1 MRVRGQSPVLWRRVG
16 QSQIGTEPGHA
27 VVLDGLS
34 PQEQQLLDRL
44 PPDLS
49 PADVYQVARWSEV
62 PVARARQ
69 ILSALD
75 EAGALT
81 RDAPTPAGD
90 DEVYWERL
98 ADNPQARARALRN
111 GIVGIIGGCRLARA
125 LVPLLAEAGVGT
137 LLAEDEELGDRAGAL
152 VPPVRTRM
160 PLEMRPHLVVTVEG
174 HLVEPLRAQGLS
186 AAEVAHLPVVVR
198 EVSVRV
204 GPLLAPGHPPC
215 ATCLDLWERDADP
228 QWPAVATQ
236 LRLLDPPQTEA
247 LLAHQA
253 AALAARA
260 VTDVLSGRRQRWV
273 GRSVEVSG
281 LEAVGVERLWTPHPE
296 CLCSALEAAPGPDGR
311 GSIGAPDGRR
321 ERRRPP
327 AALSLAPQDL
337 PHLDGPDPLPRP
349 GGPEPRGA
357 RRPRTPGA

>member
-1 MRVRGQSPVLWRRVG
+1 MRFRGQSPILWRRVG

-62 PVARARQ
+62 PVARAHQ

-75 EAGALT
+75 EAGVLT
-81 RDAPTPAGD
+81 RDAPAPGTG

-125 LVPLLAEAGVGT
+125 LVPLLAETGVGT
-137 LLAEDEELGDRAGAL
+137 LLAEDEELSDWAGAL

-160 PLEMRPHLVVTVEG
+160 PLETRPHLVVTVEG
-174 HLVEPLRAQGLS
+174 HLVEPLRAQGLG
-186 AAEVAHLPVVVR
+186 AAGVAHLPVVVR

-204 GPLLAPGHPPC
+204 GPLLEPGHPPC

-236 LRLLDPPQTEA
+236 LRLLAPPSTET
-247 LLAHQA
+247 LLLHQA
-253 AALAARA
+253 ATLAARA
-260 VTDVLSGRRQRWV
+260 ITDALTGRERWWSGR
-273 GRSVEVSG
+273 SIEVSG
-281 LEAVGVERLWTPHPE
+281 AEAMGVERLWHPHPE
-296 CLCSALEAAPGPDGR
+296 CLCGVLDTAPEPGASSGPGAGAAAVDDAAPG
-311 GSIGAPDGRR
+311 AP
-321 ERRRPP
+321 
-327 AALSLAPQDL
+327 
-337 PHLDGPDPLPRP
+337 
-349 GGPEPRGA
+349 
-357 RRPRTPGA
+357 

>member
-125 LVPLLAEAGVGT
+125 LVPLLAETGVGT

-160 PLEMRPHLVVTVEG
+160 PLETRPHLVVTVEG

>member
-49 PADVYQVARWSEV
+49 PGDVYQVARWSEV
-62 PVARARQ
+62 PVARAHQ

-75 EAGALT
+75 EAGVLT
-81 RDAPTPAGD
+81 RDAPAPGTG

-98 ADNPQARARALRN
+98 ADNPRARVRALRD
-111 GIVGIIGGCRLARA
+111 GIVGIIGGCRLARE
-125 LVPLLAEAGVGT
+125 LVSLLAEAGVGA
-137 LLAEDEELGDRAGAL
+137 LLAEDEELGDWAGSL

-160 PLEMRPHLVVTVEG
+160 PLETRPHLVVTVEG
-174 HLVEPLRAQGLS
+174 HLVEPLRAQGLG
-186 AAEVAHLPVVVR
+186 AAGVAHLPVVVR

-204 GPLLAPGHPPC
+204 GPLLEPGHPPC

-236 LRLLDPPQTEA
+236 LRLLAPPPTET
-247 LLAHQA
+247 LLLHQA
-253 AALAARA
+253 ATLAARA
-260 VTDVLSGRRQRWV
+260 VTEVLSGRGQRWA
-273 GRSVEVSG
+273 GRSIEISGVE
-281 LEAVGVERLWTPHPE
+281 AMGVERLWAPHPE
-296 CLCSALEAAPGPDGR
+296 CLCSSLDAAEDAAEDSGTAESEASEASEATDLEAAPPAEQTAGR
-311 GSIGAPDGRR
+311 AATTAAAPDTS
-321 ERRRPP
+321 ET
-327 AALSLAPQDL
+327 SNS
-337 PHLDGPDPLPRP
+337 PD
-349 GGPEPRGA
+349 
-357 RRPRTPGA
+357 

>member
-125 LVPLLAEAGVGT
+125 LVPLLAETGVGT

-160 PLEMRPHLVVTVEG
+160 PLETRPHLVVTVEG

-204 GPLLAPGHPPC
+204 GPLLAPGRPPC

>member
-1 MRVRGQSPVLWRRVG
+1 MRVRGHSPVLWRRVG

-49 PADVYQVARWSEV
+49 PGDVYQVARWSEV
-62 PVARARQ
+62 PVARAHQ

-75 EAGALT
+75 EAGVLT
-81 RDAPTPAGD
+81 RDAPAPGTG

-98 ADNPQARARALRN
+98 ADNPRARVRALRD
-111 GIVGIIGGCRLARA
+111 GIVGIIGGCRLARE
-125 LVPLLAEAGVGT
+125 LVSLLAEAGVGA
-137 LLAEDEELGDRAGAL
+137 LLAEDEELGDWAGSL

-160 PLEMRPHLVVTVEG
+160 PLETRPHLVVTVEG
-174 HLVEPLRAQGLS
+174 HLVEPLRAQGLG
-186 AAEVAHLPVVVR
+186 AAGVAHLPVVVR

-204 GPLLAPGHPPC
+204 GPLLEPGHPPC

-236 LRLLDPPQTEA
+236 LRLLAPPQTEL

-253 AALAARA
+253 AALTARA
-260 VTDVLSGRRQRWV
+260 VTDVLAGRRQRWV

-281 LEAVGVERLWTPHPE
+281 LEAVGVERLWSPHPE
-296 CLCSALEAAPGPDGR
+296 CLCGALEPVAVAAEPGSPEAQGGR
-311 GSIGAPDGRR
+311 G
-321 ERRRPP
+321 RRRP
-327 AALSLAPQDL
+327 AALSLDPQD
-337 PHLDGPDPLPRP
+337 PPRPVGPAPLPRP
-349 GGPEPRGA
+349 EGPEPRGA
-357 RRPRTPGA
+357 RPPRTPGA

>member
-125 LVPLLAEAGVGT
+125 LVPLLAETGVGT

-160 PLEMRPHLVVTVEG
+160 PLETRPHLVVTVEG

-204 GPLLAPGHPPC
+204 GPLLAPGRPPC

-321 ERRRPP
+321 GRRRPP